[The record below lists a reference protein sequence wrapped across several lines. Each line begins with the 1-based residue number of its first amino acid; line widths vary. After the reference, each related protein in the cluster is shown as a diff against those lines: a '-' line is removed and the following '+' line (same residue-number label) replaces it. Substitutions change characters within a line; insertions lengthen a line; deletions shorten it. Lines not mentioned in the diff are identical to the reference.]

1 MNLAQAQRGLPKS
14 RLEAFSDGVFAIVI
28 TLLVL
33 EIKVPAL
40 SGPVSDAV
48 LAQALLDGLPVLASC
63 IVSFA
68 VIAIIW
74 VAHHQFVHALRHVD
88 WPLLWLNNLLLLF
101 VIFIPIPT
109 VMIGSY
115 PSLAVPV
122 LVYGVLMTMTGLAF
136 CAPRYYASYVG
147 GLLDLPPEQL
157 RRRMMTT
164 AMAPTFYALGA
175 ALAWRLPLLSVAIY
189 VVLPL
194 VYLVRPPGG
203 RA

>member
-1 MNLAQAQRGLPKS
+1 MNLARVGRGLPKS

-48 LAQALLDGLPVLASC
+48 LTQALLDGLPVLASC

-115 PSLAVPV
+115 PALAVPV
-122 LVYGVLMTMTGLAF
+122 LVYGGVMTMTGLAF
-136 CAPRYYASYVG
+136 CAMRYYASYVG
-147 GLLDLPPEQL
+147 RLLDLPAPELQ
-157 RRRMMTT
+157 RRLMTT

-175 ALAWRLPLLSVAIY
+175 ALAWKLPLLSVAIY

-194 VYLVRPPGG
+194 VYLFRPPGG
-203 RA
+203 R